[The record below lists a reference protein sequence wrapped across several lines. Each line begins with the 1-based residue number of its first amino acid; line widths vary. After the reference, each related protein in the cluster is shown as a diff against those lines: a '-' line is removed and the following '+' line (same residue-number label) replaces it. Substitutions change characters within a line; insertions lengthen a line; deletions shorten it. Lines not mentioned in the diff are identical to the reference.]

1 MSPLKLPFWLA
12 GTELTKLKDAAQAW
26 WAKVTEWLRWP
37 LLQMDAETCH
47 LTVLDLL
54 AWQRDITRFKDE
66 PERLYRLRVKFA
78 FINAVDA
85 GSTAGLKRILRRL
98 GVGYVEIDER
108 LAGRDWD
115 VVLLRLS
122 DSQLSENPEL
132 LRVLIQQY
140 GRTCRRYDFVSIT
153 PVSLRIAAAQFN
165 DDQQTLVA
173 TL

>member
-1 MSPLKLPFWLA
+1 MSPLKLPFWLT
-12 GTELTKLKDAAQAW
+12 GPELTKLKDAAQTW
-26 WAKVTEWLRWP
+26 WARVTEWLRWP

-66 PERLYRLRVKFA
+66 PESLYRLRVKYA

-153 PVSLRIAAAQFN
+153 PVTLRIGAAQFN

>member
-1 MSPLKLPFWLA
+1 MIKLKLPFWLD
-12 GTELTKLKDAAQAW
+12 GKELNRLKTASQSW
-26 WAKVTEWLRWP
+26 WNKVEGWLQWP

-54 AWQRDITRFKDE
+54 AWQRDISRFKDE
-66 PERLYRLRVKFA
+66 PESLYRLRVKFA

-85 GSTAGLKRILRRL
+85 GSTAGLKRILQRL

-108 LAGRDWD
+108 MPDRDWD

-122 DSQLSENPEL
+122 DSQLSQNPEL
-132 LRVLIQQY
+132 MRVLIQQY
-140 GRTCRRYDFVSIT
+140 GRTCRRYDFVTIT
-153 PVSLRIAAAQFN
+153 PVSLRIVAVDFN

-173 TL
+173 SL